1 MRVILTI
8 AGFDPSGGAG
18 VLADIKTF
26 AAFDCFGAAA
36 ITSLTSQNT
45 DGVYGAYHQP
55 AIVVRA
61 QLEPLLTDYKIA
73 AVKIGML
80 PTVEVIEL
88 VSRLI
93 ERFEL
98 PNIVIDPV
106 IRSSSGYDLIDD
118 EALDALQKRLMP
130 LAVLVTPNLDETAA
144 LLGEKPLTIEDM
156 QTAAQQ
162 LAEKF
167 TSENQQEPKKAP
179 AILIKGGHL
188 RNEAT
193 DVLYAAQSCTIFSS
207 EKIATTNTHGTG
219 CTLSSAIAALL
230 GRGEPLAQAVS
241 LAKKYVSEA
250 IKQAP
255 GLGKGHGP
263 LNHFVHY

>member
-26 AAFDCFGAAA
+26 AAFDCFGAAV

-88 VSRLI
+88 VSRMI
-93 ERFEL
+93 ERFDL

-118 EALDALQKRLMP
+118 EALGALQTRLMP
-130 LAVLVTPNLDETAA
+130 LADLVTPNLDEVAA
-144 LLGEKPLTIEDM
+144 MLGEKPMTIEDM
-156 QTAAQQ
+156 QTAAAQ
-162 LAEKF
+162 LAEKL
-167 TSENQQEPKKAP
+167 TNENKLEPKKAP
-179 AILIKGGHL
+179 AVLIKGGHL
-188 RNEAT
+188 KGEAA
-193 DVLYAAQSCTIFSS
+193 DVLFAAHNCRTFSS
-207 EKIATTNTHGTG
+207 EKISSTNTHGTG

-255 GLGKGHGP
+255 GIGKGHGP
-263 LNHFVHY
+263 LNHFVQY